1 MNLTKPNQIEREYGH
16 LEFDPYLAPTIST
29 RGEAIFRVHPYPTK
43 IDYRSIIPLILAH
56 TKPGDVVYDCFAG
69 TCSTGFAAAA
79 CTDKTYESL
88 LNGNLTENKAA
99 WGARRAIC
107 IDIGVL
113 PTFIGKTLLRP
124 IDMDQFQA
132 LFNEL
137 MDEIESNW
145 NWIYEAEDNDGNLGT
160 IAYTFLS
167 DVIRCAICSAET
179 KFCDLFV
186 DFENGTFKNESECPG
201 CHATIRA
208 KSAEKATV
216 LIHDDLL
223 NTTHPSTKR
232 LPVTVYG
239 RTGKRRWTRA
249 VNEKDLEVLSR
260 VDKTPFP
267 SSARAIRIPW
277 GDLYRSGYHQNI
289 THVHHLY
296 TRRNF
301 LALSLLYEAAN
312 KLPEQFRDHFILV
325 VSSYNEAHSTLMA
338 RFVFKKGKSEP
349 VVTSG
354 QPGVLYVGSC
364 PLEKNVFHG
373 VRQKFNDLR
382 KALTQ
387 ISKWNPEVWVY
398 RRPAQQSGL
407 PDSSVDYIFTD
418 PPFAGNIPYSEINFL
433 SEIWLGNLTDTKYET
448 IVSDSQK
455 KQLPEYENLLIE
467 AFRENF
473 RVLRPGRYM
482 SVVFHHASSNVWNSL
497 RRAIINAGF
506 QIVNT
511 SILDKQQTSF
521 KQTTTRGAVKKDPI
535 IVAQKPSMPTLKGI
549 EPTLETPELFIQRRL
564 SELAEETVER
574 TFDYLFSRYVG
585 QCLSSGVDVTV
596 DAKQFRQV
604 LTGIAELHGGRWHIR
619 GGQR

>member
-56 TKPGDVVYDCFAG
+56 TKPGDIVYDCFAG

-604 LTGIAELHGGRWHIR
+604 LTGIAELHGDRWHIR

>member
-56 TKPGDVVYDCFAG
+56 TKPGDIVYDCFAG

-267 SSARAIRIPW
+267 SSARSIRIPW

-482 SVVFHHASSNVWNSL
+482 SVVFHHASSQVWNSL
-497 RRAIINAGF
+497 RRAIVSAGF
-506 QIVNT
+506 QIVGA

-535 IVAQKPSMPTLKGI
+535 IVAQKPSVPTLNGTKS
-549 EPTLETPELFIQRRL
+549 TLETPGSFIQRRL
-564 SELAEETVER
+564 SELADDTVER

-596 DAKQFRQV
+596 DAKQFREV
-604 LTGIAELHGGRWHIR
+604 LTGIAELRGDKWYIP
-619 GGQR
+619 GGQG

>member
-1 MNLTKPNQIEREYGH
+1 MNLTKQNQIERH
-16 LEFDPYLAPTIST
+16 LEFDPYLAPAVST

-43 IDYRSIIPLILAH
+43 IDYRSIMPLILAH

-79 CTDKTYESL
+79 CADRTYESL

-107 IDIGVL
+107 MDIGVL

-132 LFNEL
+132 LFDEL

-160 IAYTFLS
+160 IAYTVLS
-167 DVIRCAICSAET
+167 DVIRCTKCFTET

-186 DFENGTFKNESECPG
+186 DFENGTFKDESKCPA

-208 KSAEKATV
+208 KSAEKVTV
-216 LIHDDLL
+216 PIHDDLL
-223 NTTHPSTKR
+223 DTTHPSTKR

-239 RTGKRRWTRA
+239 RTGKRRWTRT

-260 VDKTPFP
+260 VDKMPFP

-301 LALSLLYEAAN
+301 LALSLLYEAAK
-312 KLPEQFRDHFILV
+312 KLPEKFRDHFILV
-325 VSSYNEAHSTLMA
+325 VSSYNVAHSTLMT

-373 VRQKFNDLR
+373 VRQKFNDLS
-382 KALTQ
+382 KAVTQ
-387 ISKWNPEVWVY
+387 VNKWNPEVWVY

-407 PDSSVDYIFTD
+407 ADSSVDYIFTD

-448 IVSDSQK
+448 IVSATQK

-482 SVVFHHASSNVWNSL
+482 SVVFHHASSQVWNSL
-497 RRAIINAGF
+497 RRAIVSAGF
-506 QIVNT
+506 QIVGA

-535 IVAQKPSMPTLKGI
+535 IVAQKPSVPTLNGTKS
-549 EPTLETPELFIQRRL
+549 TLETPGSFIQRRL
-564 SELAEETVER
+564 SELADDTVER

-596 DAKQFRQV
+596 DAKQFREV
-604 LTGIAELHGGRWHIR
+604 LTGIAELRGDKWYIP
-619 GGQR
+619 GGQG

>member
-1 MNLTKPNQIEREYGH
+1 MN
-16 LEFDPYLAPTIST
+16 
-29 RGEAIFRVHPYPTK
+29 
-43 IDYRSIIPLILAH
+43 
-56 TKPGDVVYDCFAG
+56 
-69 TCSTGFAAAA
+69 
-79 CTDKTYESL
+79 
-88 LNGNLTENKAA
+88 
-99 WGARRAIC
+99 
-107 IDIGVL
+107 
-113 PTFIGKTLLRP
+113 
-124 IDMDQFQA
+124 
-132 LFNEL
+132 
-137 MDEIESNW
+137 EIESKW
-145 NWIYEAEDNDGNLGT
+145 NWIYEAKDNHGNLGT
-160 IAYTFLS
+160 IAHTVFS
-167 DVIRCAICSAET
+167 DVISCTKCRAEA

-186 DFENGTFKNESECPG
+186 DFEHGTFKDESECPV

-208 KSAEKATV
+208 KSAKKATV
-216 LIHDDLL
+216 LIYDDLL
-223 NTTHPSTKR
+223 NTTQPSTKR
-232 LPVTVYG
+232 VPVTVYG

-260 VDKTPFP
+260 IDRISFP
-267 SSARAIRIPW
+267 SSARAIRVPW

-289 THVHHLY
+289 THVHHFY

-325 VSSYNEAHSTLMA
+325 VSSYNVAHSTLMT
-338 RFVFKKGKSEP
+338 RFVFKRGKSEP

-373 VRQKFNDLR
+373 VRQKFNDLC
-382 KALTQ
+382 KAITQ
-387 ISKWNPEVWVY
+387 VSKWNPEVWVY

-473 RVLRPGRYM
+473 RVLRPGSYM
-482 SVVFHHASSNVWNSL
+482 SVVFHHTSSKVWNSL
-497 RRAIINAGF
+497 RRAITTAGF
-506 QIVNT
+506 QIVNA

-521 KQTTTRGAVKKDPI
+521 KQTTTTGAVKKDPI
-535 IVAQKPSMPTLKGI
+535 IVAQKPSVPTMNDMK
-549 EPTLETPELFIQRRL
+549 PRLETPRSFIQRRL
-564 SELAEETVER
+564 SKLADDSVER

-585 QCLSSGVDVTV
+585 QCFSSGVDVAV
-596 DAKQFRQV
+596 DAKRFRV
-604 LTGIAELHGGRWHIR
+604 ILKEIAELRGEKWYVRGRR
-619 GGQR
+619 K

>member
-1 MNLTKPNQIEREYGH
+1 MEYGH

-56 TKPGDVVYDCFAG
+56 TKPGEVVYDCFAG

-79 CTDKTYESL
+79 CADKIFENL
-88 LNGNLTENKAA
+88 LNSDLTENKAA

-113 PTFIGKTLLRP
+113 PSFIGKTLLRP
-124 IDMDQFQA
+124 INIDQFQTV
-132 LFNEL
+132 FNEL
-137 MDEIESNW
+137 MNEIESKW
-145 NWIYEAEDNDGNLGT
+145 NWIYEAEDNDGKLGT
-160 IAYTFLS
+160 IAYTVLS
-167 DVIRCAICSAET
+167 DVIRCTKCSAET

-186 DFENGTFKNESECPG
+186 DFENGTFKNESECPA

-208 KSAEKATV
+208 KTAKKATV

-232 LPVTVYG
+232 LPVTLYG

-260 VDKTPFP
+260 VNKTPLP
-267 SSARAIRIPW
+267 SNARAIRIPW

-301 LALSLLYEAAN
+301 LATSLLYEAAN

-325 VSSYNEAHSTLMA
+325 VSSYNVTHSTLMA

-349 VVTSG
+349 VITGG
-354 QPGVLYVGSC
+354 QPGVLYVSSC

-387 ISKWNPEVWVY
+387 ISKLSPEVWVY

-433 SEIWLGNLTDTKYET
+433 SEIWLGNVTDTKYET

-455 KQLPEYENLLIE
+455 KQLPEYENLLVE

-497 RRAIINAGF
+497 RHAIINAGF
-506 QIVNT
+506 QIVNA

-521 KQTTTRGAVKKDPI
+521 KQTTTKGAVKKDPI
-535 IVAQKPSMPTLKGI
+535 IVAQKPSVPTLKGT
-549 EPTLETPELFIQRRL
+549 ESTLETPELFIQRRL
-564 SELAEETVER
+564 SELADDTVER

-604 LTGIAELHGGRWHIR
+604 LTGIAELHGDKWYIR
-619 GGQR
+619 SRER